1 MYIKKIHIQNYRNFS
16 NFSMEFHKGLNVII
30 GANNSG
36 KTGLLRAINLLCA
49 PSDIALDDFN
59 KNNLQKYQELYTEIA
74 PSIVIEYNIQHRI
87 SEDDTSDESIIKL
100 LPFLGIKE
108 FEENRHVKDGVA
120 EYDLEAQI
128 RATYALDMK
137 FLGDYRKAVMSEV
150 KGFDDYMLVLKRF
163 VTSRY
168 SWSYTNGIS
177 DTRVDQ
183 KVATDV
189 FDIRFIG
196 AERTSDEVR
205 KETKHEIEAFTKDS
219 ENAAEFDQFRRK
231 VSDDLEALL
240 SPSITRLAA
249 LFENEKNAI
258 GLEKGNVAIA
268 STVKAN
274 LSLADSYIT
283 EVRDTK
289 TGYTL
294 PLQHNGLGY
303 NNLINIYM
311 LIKLSE
317 IQKGKDFRIL
327 CLEEPEAHLHPAMQY
342 KLFKYLKQL
351 DEKDSLNQQIF
362 VTTHSSNISAVAGID
377 NMFMLAYDRDG
388 ENADCRQQSLFEQFK
403 DKDDRTTVKAEAK
416 AHLTKFLDVTRSD
429 MLFADKI
436 ILVEGIAEK
445 LLMPLFM
452 ELCGCPYEDEH
463 VSIVE
468 IGGKHFNYFVELY
481 NGNAVAKKVLCI
493 TDNDFKWID
502 FETDGKLR
510 SYADYETHK
519 PSHITDLETHF
530 PIANF
535 HISTQKAGGRTFED
549 EFFITNLGNKT
560 VATIMFKKVISN
572 SLIGFFDIY
581 GLDIAAW
588 DAHFAEIDGRS
599 SKTIK
604 KYLEAYKNR
613 TDLTPENSSKYANL
627 IFAQLFLHYA
637 QSKKGDFALDI
648 LTDIKLQNEDG
659 SSKVSVPQYIKEGL
673 QWLLK

>member
-1 MYIKKIHIQNYRNFS
+1 
-16 NFSMEFHKGLNVII
+16 MEFHKGLNVII

-560 VATIMFKKVISN
+560 AATIMFKKVISN